1 MFLLIKN
8 ALNNMKD
15 KKKIEIRIIFS
26 FFKRFLRKLSPK
38 IAFIIIDLITNP
50 EININIIK
58 PST

>member
-26 FFKRFLRKLSPK
+26 FFKRLLRKLSPK